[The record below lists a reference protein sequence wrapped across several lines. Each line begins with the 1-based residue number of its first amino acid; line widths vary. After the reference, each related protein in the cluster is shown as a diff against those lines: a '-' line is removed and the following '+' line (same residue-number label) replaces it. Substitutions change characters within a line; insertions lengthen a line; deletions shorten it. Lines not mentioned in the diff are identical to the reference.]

1 MPARKPTSLNSRNT
15 SKEQRAEREA
25 AESAM
30 MPKTELSAA
39 VPVRLRGRGHAQA
52 AATWKR
58 TVKLFQ
64 EVDGKI
70 VTAFDYDLLIKYCL
84 LEEEVIELEDLRKTI
99 RLDWEANRKTA
110 NKVKPKD
117 AESIKDWISL
127 WNVVN
132 ALFQRFQGMDARLD
146 GKRKLLHTLS
156 QSLYLTPR
164 SRAGVAPAEK
174 EPEGS
179 DDPMDKLLNG

>member
-1 MPARKPTSLNSRNT
+1 MPAKKPTALITRNT
-15 SKEQRAEREA
+15 SKQVREDRQSAEH
-25 AESAM
+25 SM
-30 MPKTELSAA
+30 TPKTALTAV
-39 VPVRLRGRGHAQA
+39 VPVRLRGNKHTVA

-58 TVKLFQ
+58 TIGLYL
-64 EVDGKI
+64 EVEGNL

-84 LEEEVIELEDLRKTI
+84 LEEEVVELAGMRRTI
-99 RLDWEANRKTA
+99 KEDWETNSKAAK
-110 NKVKPKD
+110 KVKPNTD
-117 AESIKDWISL
+117 TLKDWVAMWGI
-127 WNVVN
+127 VN

-174 EPEGS
+174 
-179 DDPMDKLLNG
+179 DPDTELDEMDTLLNSD